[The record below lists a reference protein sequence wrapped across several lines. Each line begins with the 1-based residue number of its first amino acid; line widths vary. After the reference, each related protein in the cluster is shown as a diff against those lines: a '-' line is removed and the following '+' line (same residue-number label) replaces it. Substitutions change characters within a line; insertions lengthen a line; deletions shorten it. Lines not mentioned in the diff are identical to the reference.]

1 MLCVVGTYMCI
12 PTYVQIRI
20 HTHTCTRTHARPHTH
35 THARTHTQKEPPVL
49 CVYCMNE
56 GMNVSLCLSQC
67 LFVDFDISS
76 HFVEKVRPRTSS
88 TSDAEVKRQPA
99 NSRERAQTQAKGKG
113 GKKGLLP
120 TSKSRGPKQPDSQ
133 QRHTTQVI
141 AIHTRM

>member
-1 MLCVVGTYMCI
+1 MRGGYIYVHTYIC
-12 PTYVQIRI
+12 TNT
-20 HTHTCTRTHARPHTH
+20 HTHTHVHPHTRTPAHTH